1 MLDYKAMYRRAGEIF
16 KELKSE
22 TRPRDLVKQMSG
34 GQRQAVAIARTMLSE
49 AKIVLMDEP
58 TAAISVR
65 QVAEVLNLIR
75 HLRDRGIAVVLISH
89 RMPDVFTVADRVI
102 VMRRGRKVAD
112 KPIAASSPEEVTGLI
127 TGAIEQVM
135 IDARVTIAR
144 NEGRRWQSPLIRRST
159 RSSRAGF
166 RRYSGSQTFWVLL
179 AVILACIFL
188 SFATNSFAT
197 TKNLY
202 NITRNVTF
210 VAIIALGMTM
220 VIITGGIDLSV
231 GSVLCLCSM
240 VLAVVMHAGYSI
252 EVGIAAS
259 IGTALVVGAFNGVLI
274 AYLGFPPFVVTLG
287 MLSIARSLAM
297 VASNNTVVFQFGPDH
312 DKLLALGGGA
322 WFFGIANPVLYMI
335 VLALLTGF
343 VLRWTKFGRHIF
355 AIGGNEHAATL
366 TGVPVRPIKVAVYM
380 ISALSAGIA
389 GIIQTGWLGAVTTNI
404 GAGMELQVIAAAV
417 IGGANL
423 AGGVGTAF
431 GALIGAALIEVIRNS
446 LGLLGINAFWQG
458 TFIGGAIMLAVL
470 FDRVRNFR
478 QSE

>member
-1 MLDYKAMYRRAGEIF
+1 MTITLDQTIKQKQQNWLGAML
-16 KELKSE
+16 
-22 TRPRDLVKQMSG
+22 
-34 GQRQAVAIARTMLSE
+34 
-49 AKIVLMDEP
+49 
-58 TAAISVR
+58 
-65 QVAEVLNLIR
+65 
-75 HLRDRGIAVVLISH
+75 
-89 RMPDVFTVADRVI
+89 
-102 VMRRGRKVAD
+102 
-112 KPIAASSPEEVTGLI
+112 
-127 TGAIEQVM
+127 
-135 IDARVTIAR
+135 
-144 NEGRRWQSPLIRRST
+144 
-159 RSSRAGF
+159 
-166 RRYSGSQTFWVLL
+166 GSQTIWILL
-179 AVILACIFL
+179 SVILACIFL
-188 SFATNSFAT
+188 SFATDSFAT
-197 TKNLY
+197 AKNLY

-210 VAIIALGMTM
+210 VAIIALGMTI

-240 VLAVVMHAGYSI
+240 LLAVVMHAGYSI

-343 VLRWTKFGRHIF
+343 VLRWTRFGRYVF

-366 TGVPVRPIKVAVYM
+366 TGVPVQRIKVAVYM
-380 ISALSAGIA
+380 ISALSAGVA

-458 TFIGGAIMLAVL
+458 TFIGGAIVLAVL
-470 FDRVRNFR
+470 FDRIRNFR